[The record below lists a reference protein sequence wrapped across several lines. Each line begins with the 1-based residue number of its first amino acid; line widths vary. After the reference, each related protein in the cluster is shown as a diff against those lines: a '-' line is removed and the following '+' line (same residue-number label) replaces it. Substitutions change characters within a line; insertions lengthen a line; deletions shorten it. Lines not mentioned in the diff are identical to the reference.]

1 MNGPELAK
9 RFRAIRPETKILF
22 MSGYTD
28 NVISYTAALEPG
40 TAFLQKPFTPQTLT
54 HKVHEV
60 LERGP
65 RAKQHRTSCIG
76 EKQYPKGTQMAN
88 ILAVDDDG
96 VIRELLHVM

>member
-1 MNGPELAK
+1 
-9 RFRAIRPETKILF
+9 

-60 LERGP
+60 LNAVPEPNSTER
-65 RAKQHRTSCIG
+65 A
-76 EKQYPKGTQMAN
+76 A
-88 ILAVDDDG
+88 
-96 VIRELLHVM
+96 